1 MAPHEILILGGNL
14 GGVQAAHYL
23 LRKTIPELR
32 KHDPAKTYHIT
43 IVTPNTH
50 LFWKIA
56 SPRALLNPTLTP
68 EDKILRPLSSGFAKY
83 SAEEC
88 TLLTHAYATKLDA
101 ENQRV
106 TIEIGYPEFFIKE
119 LSYDSL
125 ILATGTTST
134 SPLWTFHRD
143 ENLTSAALRKLHEIL
158 PKAKTV
164 LIAGAGPVGVET
176 AGQIASAFP
185 SAQITL
191 LSGAHRVLP
200 QTLPA
205 TSARAQSYLESISK
219 VEVINN
225 VRVTGTDTKELGPTR
240 VMLDNGEVKSVDLYI
255 DATGGTPNSGYL
267 PTSWLDESGRVITG
281 DSYFRVRGPSTSA
294 ETKIKNIYVIGDLVA
309 GSSNTSLDLDA
320 MIPVLGSSFAIDIL
334 GFSAPAPGYIA
345 WLYGLIF
352 GNNGEGK
359 PVQREFRSMKGTMI
373 IPIGFQG
380 GVGQVF
386 GWRAPSWLVKMGK
399 GNTFLVEVVE
409 GILTGEKYKV

>member
-23 LRKTIPELR
+23 LRKTLPELR
-32 KHDPAKTYHIT
+32 KHDSGKTYHIT

-68 EDKILRPLSSGFAKY
+68 EDKILRPLSEGFAKY
-83 SAEEC
+83 SPEEC
-88 TLLTHAYATKLDA
+88 TLLTHAYATKLDT
-101 ENQRV
+101 ETKRV
-106 TIEIGYPEFFIKE
+106 TIELGDPEFSTKE
-119 LSYDSL
+119 LRFDSL
-125 ILATGTTST
+125 VLATGTTST

-176 AGQIASAFP
+176 AGQIASAFS
-185 SAQITL
+185 SARITL
-191 LSGAHRVLP
+191 LSGAQRVLP

-205 TSARAQSYLESISK
+205 TSARAQSYLEGISK

-225 VRVTGTDTKELGPTR
+225 VRVTGTDTTELGPTR
-240 VMLDNGEVKSVDLYI
+240 VRMGNGEVREVDLYI

-267 PTSWLDESGRVITG
+267 PPSWLDESGRVITA
-281 DSYFRVRGPSTSA
+281 DSYFRVRGPSSA
-294 ETKIKNIYVIGDLVA
+294 QAKIKNIYVIGDLVA
-309 GSSNTSLDLDA
+309 GSTNTSLDLDA
-320 MIPVLGSSFAIDIL
+320 MIPVLGSSLAIDIL
-334 GFSAPAPGYIA
+334 GFSAPAPGYLG

-352 GNNGEGK
+352 GNGEGK

-373 IPIGFQG
+373 IPIGFEG
-380 GVGQVF
+380 GVGQLF
-386 GWRAPSWLVKMGK
+386 GWRAPSWLVKMRK

-409 GILTGEKYKV
+409 GILTGQKYKV